1 MASSGPLP
9 GVLYPPGTMSTADLY
24 PTHAQA
30 GIPST
35 QERTLPIFAEQAALA
50 GERMSNIAQA
60 ESGLLSTPAGWLVLL
75 FGALAVLAWVMR
87 G

>member
-1 MASSGPLP
+1 
-9 GVLYPPGTMSTADLY
+9 MSTADIY

-50 GERMSNIAQA
+50 GERLGNIAVA
-60 ESGLLSTPAGWLVLL
+60 ESSILSTPAGWLIII
-75 FGALAVLAWVMR
+75 FGALAVLAWTMR
-87 G
+87 GSTR